1 MIHYQHA
8 WSSNMLT
15 CWLLLL
21 LGLSIKSLEKGC
33 VPDDLKHADILPL
46 IKKDNLD
53 KNTLKNY
60 RPVSNLIF
68 ISKLLEKVVAER
80 LKNHLDKYDLWS
92 TMQSAYCSFHS
103 TETALLSVQ
112 NDLVNSIG
120 KKNLAAL
127 VLLDLSAAFDT
138 INHDILLRRMSA
150 RFGITGTSLK
160 WFESYLSNRSQCV
173 QIENSTSAKK
183 KLHFGVP
190 PGSVLGPLFT
200 LYVSPIADITQYN
213 VGNMFYADDTQLYVT
228 ISPRDINNSPSLATL
243 NSCLSAILKWY
254 AAQ

>member
-1 MIHYQHA
+1 MFPTPNLDKLSCFTPTTENDVKRLVLNSSTATCENDPLPTCLVKQHVD
-8 WSSNMLT
+8 MLAPLIT
-15 CWLLLL
+15 R
-21 LGLSIKSLEKGC
+21 IINKSLEKGC
-33 VPDDLKHADILPL
+33 VPDDLKHANILPL

-53 KNTLKNY
+53 KDTLKNY
-60 RPVSNLIF
+60 RPVSNLTF

-92 TMQSAYCSFHS
+92 TMQSAYRSFHS
-103 TETALLSVQ
+103 TETALLRVQ

-120 KKNLAAL
+120 KKNLVAL

-138 INHDILLRRMSA
+138 IDHDILLRRMSA

-190 PGSVLGPLFT
+190 
-200 LYVSPIADITQYN
+200 
-213 VGNMFYADDTQLYVT
+213 
-228 ISPRDINNSPSLATL
+228 
-243 NSCLSAILKWY
+243 
-254 AAQ
+254 